1 MKEKMDSELYEKL
14 DTVIEMMQS
23 NAAETGVTLFMPHV
37 ADVAWK
43 KTLEA
48 SRILMLNSRAR
59 KTVQLTQ
66 EMIATLNYKLNNPIE
81 DDVINYLIGKDILAV
96 LWTADPRKQISE
108 VLNQFVKNVSEPM
121 ADEVDPDAV
130 EIEPIFIRPRILD
143 PLTVYLDASQN
154 ATDDTI
160 SMITKRVSIKSHK
173 SQNSVKTEIEESR
186 SEKSIEKQFADDDDR
201 PTITIPPVW
210 TPANQFGNFMFMY
223 TLFRSVSTVVSLS
236 VQLN

>member
-1 MKEKMDSELYEKL
+1 MDLALYEKL
-14 DTVIEMMQS
+14 DSVSELMQS

-59 KTVQLTQ
+59 KIIQLTQ
-66 EMIATLNYKLNNPIE
+66 EMVATLNYKLNNPIE
-81 DDVINYLIGKDILAV
+81 DDVMNYLIGKDILAV

-108 VLNQFVKNVSEPM
+108 VLNQFVRNVSEPM
-121 ADEVDPDAV
+121 ADEVDPDAD
-130 EIEPIFIRPRILD
+130 EIAPSFIRPRILD
-143 PLTVYLDASQN
+143 PLTVYLDAPQN
-154 ATDDTI
+154 VTEDTI
-160 SMITKRVSIKSHK
+160 SVITKRVSVKSHK
-173 SQNSVKTEIEESR
+173 SQNSIKIETEESR
-186 SEKSIEKQFADDDDR
+186 SERSVENKFADDDER

-223 TLFRSVSTVVSLS
+223 TLFRSVSTIVSLS
-236 VQLN
+236 VPII